1 MSAHRISQK
10 EIPMKHKKQ
19 FKRSMSMKAHI
30 RGSHFYLHLS
40 LPVHW
45 LIILAA
51 VIAAMATSTP
61 VTQIM
66 DVLTQLAK

>member
-30 RGSHFYLHLS
+30 RGGHFYLHLS

-45 LIILAA
+45 LIFLAA
-51 VIAAMATSTP
+51 VIATLVTSMP
-61 VTQIM
+61 AAQIM
-66 DVLTQLAK
+66 DVLSQLAK